1 MLNLHKR
8 RNEKMYLHN
17 FAEYQRAL
25 STAKAHISA
34 SGTTINNALTTL
46 KNLTDSNTSKYLV
59 GLNSTSSFAS
69 LIDWAKMVNA
79 AFCMYDS
86 ISARVGA
93 GTTAVDEEDYCLDDD
108 VTSSFSSITFSKN
121 IGVSEEGHLILLVT
135 WSGTNATANDIT
147 ISEFGIVKDLY
158 MFTNSTITTTNY
170 SGAALEHFLIARMI
184 LTNPVTISAGNTG
197 TITVKVEMF

>member
-1 MLNLHKR
+1 
-8 RNEKMYLHN
+8 MYLHN

-25 STAKAHISA
+25 STAKANTGTT
-34 SGTTINNALTTL
+34 GTTINTALTTL

-59 GLNSTSSFAS
+59 GLNTTSSFSS
-69 LIDWAKMVNA
+69 LQAWAPMVNA
-79 AFCMYDS
+79 AFCMYDN
-86 ISARVGA
+86 ISARVGV

-121 IGVSEEGHLILLVT
+121 IGVSEEGHLVILVT
-135 WSGTNATANDIT
+135 WSGTNATENDIT
-147 ISEFGIVKDLY
+147 ISEFGIVKNLY
-158 MFTNSTITTTNY
+158 MFANSTITTTNY
-170 SGAALEHFLIARMI
+170 SSAAIDHFLIARML